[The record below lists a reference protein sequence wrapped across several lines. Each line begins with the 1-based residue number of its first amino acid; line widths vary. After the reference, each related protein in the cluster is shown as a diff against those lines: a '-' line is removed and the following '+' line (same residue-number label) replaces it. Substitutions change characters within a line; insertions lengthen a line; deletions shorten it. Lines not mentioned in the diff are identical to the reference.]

1 MGNVFHDALEIFFL
15 IRSVEV
21 KDHWLHVP
29 DEKRGQLDGRV
40 AGACTGEV
48 CRAGTGY
55 GCTGCLC
62 GGAHEADRKADGMG
76 SDGTAEKGNVCA
88 GTTEVSFR
96 NLEQLSSVSVLL
108 SEDERMRLQGHIDRI
123 DVCRQ
128 DGNVYVRVI
137 DYKSGMTKFDL
148 TSVYYGLQLQLAVYL
163 NAAMEMEQRDST
175 GEVHPAGMFY
185 YHIQDP
191 MLDYEEESD
200 PVLRILKELAL
211 NGIVNADPQI
221 VNLMD
226 RESGGGSSVLPVK
239 FKKDGGYTASSSVA
253 EETQLQRLSRH
264 VSRKLS
270 EYGERILD
278 GEISLSPYELK
289 DDDACRFCSFHSI
302 CGFDRRLDG
311 CEKRRLEPLERAE
324 VWKKLEEEES

>member
-1 MGNVFHDALEIFFL
+1 MRQWRWNSGTVQEKYIRRECSTIIF
-15 IRSVEV
+15 
-21 KDHWLHVP
+21 
-29 DEKRGQLDGRV
+29 
-40 AGACTGEV
+40 
-48 CRAGTGY
+48 
-55 GCTGCLC
+55 
-62 GGAHEADRKADGMG
+62 
-76 SDGTAEKGNVCA
+76 
-88 GTTEVSFR
+88 
-96 NLEQLSSVSVLL
+96 
-108 SEDERMRLQGHIDRI
+108 RI
-123 DVCRQ
+123 PCW
-128 DGNVYVRVI
+128 
-137 DYKSGMTKFDL
+137 
-148 TSVYYGLQLQLAVYL
+148 
-163 NAAMEMEQRDST
+163 
-175 GEVHPAGMFY
+175 
-185 YHIQDP
+185 
-191 MLDYEEESD
+191 
-200 PVLRILKELAL
+200 ILKELAL